1 MDYIS
6 QYLGHWHWGTMIFGI
21 LSKMTFKVLTTIV
34 VGIINEISKP
44 KKTFESFILILH
56 IGYCPHGW
64 TENIHIVS
72 ACFMYVSG
80 YIKTLYKKGNPEFTQ
95 ALGVYNL

>member
-1 MDYIS
+1 MK
-6 QYLGHWHWGTMIFGI
+6 YLN
-21 LSKMTFKVLTTIV
+21 L
-34 VGIINEISKP
+34 

-95 ALGVYNL
+95 ALGVYNLWLLLFF